1 LTTHDNSYEQLDKND
16 LLVQTQEAF
25 VGLLGLFVE
34 LGEFINI
41 KADKET
47 KKYKSLWEQEM
58 ANKSES
64 LIHEN

>member
-1 LTTHDNSYEQLDKND
+1 MTTHDNSYEQLDKND